1 MGKLHIHVRVPD
13 IDRFFR
19 RDLEEIHDEAQH
31 VRRGLDGKLIHAS
44 EHDRE
49 QVFRVERLHNLDRVR
64 MRLVGRDGNRNTGA
78 LNRLHRLNH
87 AVIGM
92 RTVEAVLLVMLGI
105 EFQHLVRLVFV
116 FRRDGVFA
124 HVVDAV
130 TDDRRHAGL
139 GQRGK
144 TAGSQRKIE
153 AVGEVMECVDERA
166 VKVKYAELYHDCFF
180 LSFCS

>member
-1 MGKLHIHVRVPD
+1 
-13 IDRFFR
+13 
-19 RDLEEIHDEAQH
+19 
-31 VRRGLDGKLIHAS
+31 
-44 EHDRE
+44 
-49 QVFRVERLHNLDRVR
+49 
-64 MRLVGRDGNRNTGA
+64 
-78 LNRLHRLNH
+78 
-87 AVIGM
+87 M

-130 TDDRRHAGL
+130 SDDRRHAGL

-180 LSFCS
+180 LSFLFLIELFFDEIQGYPAPKAQIPSIAPSVCQTGRG